1 MGQTNI
7 NIRMDEN
14 LKKQFELFCNELGLT
29 MTTAFNIFAKTVV
42 RQHKI
47 PFELSLNTNNIE
59 TLEAIEEVKL
69 LKNNPNKKVYSSFG
83 ELLKEVEEDV

>member
-1 MGQTNI
+1 MAQINI

-14 LKKQFELFCNELGLT
+14 LKKQFELFCNEFGLT

-42 RQHKI
+42 RQQKI
-47 PFELSLNTNNIE
+47 PFELSLNTHNIE
-59 TLEAIEEVKL
+59 TLEAIEEVKE
-69 LKNNPNKKVYSSFG
+69 LKNNPDKKIYLSFE

>member
-1 MGQTNI
+1 
-7 NIRMDEN
+7 MDEN

-42 RQHKI
+42 RQQKI

-59 TLEAIEEVKL
+59 TLEAIEEVKH

>member
-1 MGQTNI
+1 MAQTNI

-42 RQHKI
+42 IQQKI

-59 TLEAIEEVKL
+59 TLEAIEEVKQ

>member
-1 MGQTNI
+1 
-7 NIRMDEN
+7 
-14 LKKQFELFCNELGLT
+14 
-29 MTTAFNIFAKTVV
+29 MTIAFNIFAKTVV
-42 RQHKI
+42 RQQKI

-59 TLEAIEEVKL
+59 TLEAIEEVKQ